1 LKLSD
6 TVQHACIDPTPAA
19 EPAVAAALAV
29 LAALALVWVIA
40 DLCLFTTYVSLVCH
54 WFVL

>member
-1 LKLSD
+1 LD

-29 LAALALVWVIA
+29 LAALALVWAIA
-40 DLCLFTTYVSLVCH
+40 DLCLFTTYVSLVCY